1 MGTTIHVWMFN
12 AMMSP
17 PLHPEVA
24 VGLLLGRPE
33 SNGSHICNS
42 YVVAYK
48 PRRINSETTRG
59 RWRVLTRVG
68 FLSISLERPWHRG
81 PPEPGM

>member
-1 MGTTIHVWMFN
+1 MGPTMFGCS
-12 AMMSP
+12 MMSP

-24 VGLLLGRPE
+24 VGLLSGRPE
-33 SNGSHICNS
+33 SNGSHIYS

-48 PRRINSETTRG
+48 PRIDSETTRG

-68 FLSISLERPWHRG
+68 SLSISLERPWDWGGARNAS
-81 PPEPGM
+81 